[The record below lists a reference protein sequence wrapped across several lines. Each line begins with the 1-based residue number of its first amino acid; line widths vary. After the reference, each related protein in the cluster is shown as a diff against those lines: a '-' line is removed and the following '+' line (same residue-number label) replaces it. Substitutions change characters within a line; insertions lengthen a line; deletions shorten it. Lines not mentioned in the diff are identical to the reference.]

1 MTAPRLALPAAAAL
15 LAACAPTSGPT
26 ATPPPDRPAEAVAA
40 LVPAAASAPRGERAA
55 DRSKK
60 RTPLQRKK
68 YRLRLLAKADHP
80 AWQQSIRRCIIARES
95 GGNPRAKNPSST
107 ASGLYQFL
115 DGTFVGVTKLPAP
128 ARAYSR
134 KVQTGA
140 FWRLFDDGRG
150 RGHWSYPPKECW

>member
-1 MTAPRLALPAAAAL
+1 MTRRLAPALAL
-15 LAACAPTSGPT
+15 ALAACGTPTPGPAT
-26 ATPPPDRPAEAVAA
+26 LTTPPVRATTVVHAATADPRDDR
-40 LVPAAASAPRGERAA
+40 AS
-55 DRSKK
+55 RSAK

-68 YRLRLLAKADHP
+68 YRLRQLSKAHHP
-80 AWQQSIRRCIIARES
+80 AWQQTIRRCIVARES
-95 GGNPRAKNPSST
+95 GGDPRAQNPVSS

-115 DGTFVGVTKLPAP
+115 ASSWVATTKLPAP

-140 FWRLFDDGRG
+140 FWRLFDGGRG

>member
-1 MTAPRLALPAAAAL
+1 MTAPRLALPALAL
-15 LAACAPTSGPT
+15 VAAACATPSPGPVS
-26 ATPPPDRPAEAVAA
+26 PPPARTADPVAA
-40 LVPAAASAPRGERAA
+40 SFPVAGPARGDTAA

-60 RTPLQRKK
+60 RTAVQAKK

-80 AWQQSIRRCIIARES
+80 AWQQRIRRCIVARES
-95 GGNPRAKNPSST
+95 GGNLRAKNPRST

-115 DGTFVGVTKLPAP
+115 DGTFVAVTKLPAP